1 MMSTPRGGYR
11 YHGEDRCTAV
21 LLLLLLFSAC
31 TAGEQAVE
39 VNFSDVVEM
48 RGQQGGEQVVIGVA
62 NILSPA
68 ETVTYY
74 EDLFEYLSEKLGR
87 EVRLVQRN
95 TYTQMNELLRLGRV
109 DVAFVC
115 SRAYISGAR
124 QFGLQLLAV
133 PVVYDEGPVYY
144 SYIIVNRDSGINS
157 FAELRGRSF
166 AFSDPLSNSGE
177 LYPRYLLAEM
187 NETPDTFFSHYFYT
201 YSHDKSIE
209 AVASGIV
216 DGAAVDSLI
225 WDYKNVTEPWITS
238 RTRIIQVSPPF
249 GIPPVVAS
257 PYSDK
262 ELVAKIKE
270 VLLRMHEDAEG
281 RRILEKLHIK
291 RFIPPE
297 NVSYASIEEMVYVV
311 EGKNVT

>member
-1 MMSTPRGGYR
+1 MLLIALVVLLPACITK
-11 YHGEDRCTAV
+11 DNAV
-21 LLLLLLFSAC
+21 L
-31 TAGEQAVE
+31 
-39 VNFSDVVEM
+39 VNFSDRMEVKNQVE
-48 RGQQGGEQVVIGVA
+48 ENAVVIGVS

-74 EDLFEYLSEKLGR
+74 EDLFSYLSEKLGR
-87 EVRLVQRN
+87 KVKLVQRKN
-95 TYTQMNELLRLGRV
+95 YAQMNELLRLGRV
-109 DVAFVC
+109 DAAFVC
-115 SRAYISGAR
+115 SRAYITGAR
-124 QFGLQLLAV
+124 QFGLELLAV

-144 SYIIVNRDSGINS
+144 SYIIVNRESGINR
-157 FAELRGRSF
+157 FEELRGRSF

-177 LYPRYLLAEM
+177 LYPRYLLAKM

-225 WDYKNVTEPWITS
+225 WDYKNITEPRMTS
-238 RTRIIQVSPPF
+238 KTRIINVSPPF
-249 GIPPVVAS
+249 GIPPVVVS
-257 PYSDK
+257 PLSDTKLK
-262 ELVAKIKE
+262 EEIRDI
-270 VLLRMHEDAEG
+270 LLNMHRDEEG

-297 NVSYASIEEMVYVV
+297 NVSYASIEEMLEVV
-311 EGKNVT
+311 EGNAR

>member
-1 MMSTPRGGYR
+1 MRFN
-11 YHGEDRCTAV
+11 
-21 LLLLLLFSAC
+21 LLFIGLLMLLSAC
-31 TAGEQAVE
+31 IAGDNAVE
-39 VNFSDVVEM
+39 VNFSDRV
-48 RGQQGGEQVVIGVA
+48 QVMNYMEEDAVIVGVS

-68 ETVTYY
+68 ETVAYY
-74 EDLFEYLSEKLGR
+74 EDLFSYLSEKLGKK
-87 EVRLVQRN
+87 VKLVQRKN
-95 TYTQMNELLRLGRV
+95 YAEMNELLRLGRV
-109 DVAFVC
+109 DAAFVC

-124 QFGLQLLAV
+124 QFGLELLAV
-133 PVVYDEGPVYY
+133 PVVYDAGPVYY
-144 SYIIVNRDSGINS
+144 SYIIVNRDSDIYA
-157 FAELRGRSF
+157 FEELRGRSF

-177 LYPRYLLAEM
+177 LYPRYLLARM

-225 WDYKNVTEPWITS
+225 WDYKNITEPWLTS
-238 RTRIIQVSPPF
+238 RTRIINVSPPF

-262 ELVAKIKE
+262 ELTEKIRKI
-270 VLLRMHEDAEG
+270 LLNMHRDEEG

-291 RFIPPE
+291 RFISPE
-297 NVSYASIEEMVYVV
+297 NISYASIEEMLEVV
-311 EGKNVT
+311 DGNAG